1 MNIRRIRLL
10 MSYLL
15 MLLTLLL
22 LQNPIAQASAIMV
35 DCDEQRIEHLLQ
47 AIRTV
52 KEHGS
57 ITLAPECIYTLKRD
71 SDDDESGLPIITG
84 TITINGNHAT
94 IERSPTS
101 PDAFRLFTV
110 EGGTL
115 TLNDL
120 TMQGGHTRGDGGAI
134 VNKQGTVKIFNST
147 LLNNRAENEGG
158 SVYNDNGT
166 VEMQDCTIMEN
177 RAQYFG
183 GGLVNASG
191 TLNITGSTII
201 LNEAE
206 FAGGIYTYGG
216 IVTLTDSTVFSNKAI
231 YGGGGCTIAG
241 EVVLTGNS
249 TISDNQ
255 ATEYAGGICNY
266 AGTIS
271 LPEPETIFNNNA
283 TYVPNI
289 YNTAGGKVI
298 IHKRD

>member
-1 MNIRRIRLL
+1 
-10 MSYLL
+10 MSYML
-15 MLLTLLL
+15 MLPTLLL
-22 LQNPIAQASAIMV
+22 LQNPIAQASTIMV
-35 DCDEQRIEHLLQ
+35 DCGEQRIEHLLQ

-57 ITLAPECIYTLKRD
+57 ITLTPECVYTIKRD
-71 SDDDESGLPIITG
+71 SDEDDSGLPIITG

-115 TLNDL
+115 TLNNL
-120 TMQGGHTRGDGGAI
+120 ILQGGHTRNDGGAI
-134 VNKQGTVKIFNST
+134 ANNRGTIKISNST

-166 VEMQDCTIMEN
+166 VEIQDCTILEN

-183 GGLVNASG
+183 GGLVNANG
-191 TLNITGSTII
+191 TLSIIGSTII

-216 IVTLTDSTVFSNKAI
+216 VVKLTDSTVFSNKAT

-255 ATEYAGGICNY
+255 ATEYAGGMCNY

-271 LPEPETIFNNNA
+271 LPEPGTIFNNNA
-283 TYVPNI
+283 PYVPNI
-289 YNTAGGKVI
+289 YNAAGGKVV
-298 IHKRD
+298 IHKQD